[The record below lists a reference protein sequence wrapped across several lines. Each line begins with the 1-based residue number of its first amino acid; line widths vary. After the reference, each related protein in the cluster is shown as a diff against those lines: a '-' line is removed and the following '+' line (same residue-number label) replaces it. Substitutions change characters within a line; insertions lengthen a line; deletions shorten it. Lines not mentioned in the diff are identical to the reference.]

1 MQFASWVN
9 RRGLSKAQKATNR
22 LRFLLGMAALQFSRE
37 GTLAN
42 LCRKVGV
49 SHVTVSIYTTKGAFS
64 PAMAARFEK
73 AFGPEFCRAD
83 WLQDPMM
90 IEATKGTEV
99 TK

>member
-1 MQFASWVN
+1 MQFPGWVN
-9 RRGLSKAQKATNR
+9 RRGTKKAANR
-22 LRFLLGMAALQFSRE
+22 IRFLLGMAALQFSSQ
-37 GTLAN
+37 GTLSS

-49 SHVTVSIYTTKGAFS
+49 SHATVSLYTTKGAFS

-73 AFGPEFCRAD
+73 AFGREFCRAD